1 VAADAVA
8 MIKLRRSHLF
18 LEPAKPD
25 DTLTA
30 HGGEIRGDIRITEPE
45 DFDHPE
51 LDLLKSFRDARMYL
65 DSWAR

>member
-1 VAADAVA
+1 

-18 LEPAKPD
+18 LEPPSED
-25 DTLTA
+25 GTLTA
-30 HGGEIRGDIRITEPE
+30 HEGEIWISEQD

-51 LDLLKSFRDARMYL
+51 PDLESFRDARMFL

>member
-1 VAADAVA
+1 
-8 MIKLRRSHLF
+8 MIKLRRSHL
-18 LEPAKPD
+18 LLGPANED

-30 HGGEIRGDIRITEPE
+30 HDGEIHITEPD

-51 LDLLKSFRDARMYL
+51 PELLQSFRDARMYL